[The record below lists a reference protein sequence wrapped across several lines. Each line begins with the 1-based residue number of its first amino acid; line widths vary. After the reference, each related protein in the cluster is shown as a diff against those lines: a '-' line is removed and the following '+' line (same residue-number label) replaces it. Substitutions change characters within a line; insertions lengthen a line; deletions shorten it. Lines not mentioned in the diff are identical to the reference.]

1 MKRAPIVMS
10 ATVAGLAGVVGFQ
23 THTLAQHSALAAT
36 PSSTPAAAA
45 TQGSTAK
52 TTATTSTR
60 RTSTTKRAST
70 STKTATGNAASN
82 QCGDVRVRV
91 SVSGGKITKVTALDL
106 PTQDP
111 KSQEISSYAEPQL
124 RQQALQAQSASVDG
138 VSGASYTSE
147 SYKESLQSAL
157 DQLGFKA

>member
-10 ATVAGLAGVVGFQ
+10 ATVAGLAGVVGFP
-23 THTLAQHSALAAT
+23 THPLAQHSALAAA
-36 PSSTPAAAA
+36 PSSTPTAATQPSTAAA
-45 TQGSTAK
+45 TVSA
-52 TTATTSTR
+52 STR

-70 STKTATGNAASN
+70 STKTATGAVASN
-82 QCGDVRVRV
+82 QYGDVRVRV
-91 SVSGGKITKVTALDL
+91 SVSGGKITRVTALDL
-106 PTQDP
+106 PMQDP

-124 RQQALQAQSASVDG
+124 RQQALQAQSASIDG